1 MKRVLEF
8 VRPYWPQLA
17 GGLVCMLLVAA
28 INTSVPYI
36 FGKEVVDK
44 ILIAGGGT
52 SKLNLLAGGIILL
65 YFVKGLVFYGQN
77 YLMAF
82 VANRTVADL
91 RTRVYSH
98 LQDLSLSFH
107 ESVRTGDL
115 ISRLTNDLNILQNT
129 LGVNLVEVVSNG
141 LWLAGILLYI
151 FFIHPQMALI
161 TLITLP
167 LAAFATNVFGK
178 KIRSVGHLAQE
189 KAADLT
195 AILSETLGEAVRVVK
210 AFTME
215 KAELERFRKENERN
229 FAALMRNVQL
239 NSTLVPVVEL
249 IVTVSVIIVLW
260 FGGKEVL
267 AGRLTTGELFSFLIY
282 LAMAMGPVNGLSRS
296 ISAWQQARAAA
307 ERVEDVLAEPVEIS
321 QPKNAVVLEKVR
333 GQVTFENVTF
343 SYPQGEEVL
352 SQINLT
358 VQPGEIVALVGH
370 SGAGKTTLVNLL
382 PRFYD
387 PTSGRVLVDGVD
399 LRQVDLNSLRKQ
411 LGLVPQEVVLFS
423 TTVYENIAFGRPEA
437 LEEEIYEAAKLANAH
452 EFIMELPEGYQTK
465 IGERGAFLSGGQRQ
479 RIAIARAILR
489 DPKILILDEATSALD
504 NEAEALLQEA
514 LGRLCEA
521 ALLSSCPQALHNHAG
536 RSDNCSGKRKI
547 VEEGKHS
554 ELLKKNGIYKKLY
567 EAGLRSEHNEEVI

>member
-1 MKRVLEF
+1 
-8 VRPYWPQLA
+8 
-17 GGLVCMLLVAA
+17 MLLVAA

-129 LGVNLVEVVSNG
+129 LAVNLVEVVSNG

-479 RIAIARAILR
+479 RIAIF
-489 DPKILILDEATSALD
+489 
-504 NEAEALLQEA
+504 
-514 LGRLCEA
+514 
-521 ALLSSCPQALHNHAG
+521 
-536 RSDNCSGKRKI
+536 
-547 VEEGKHS
+547 
-554 ELLKKNGIYKKLY
+554 
-567 EAGLRSEHNEEVI
+567 GLFW

>member
-1 MKRVLEF
+1 
-8 VRPYWPQLA
+8 
-17 GGLVCMLLVAA
+17 MLLVAA

-129 LGVNLVEVVSNG
+129 LAVNLVEVVSNG

-514 LGRLCEA
+514 LGRLMRGRTTFIIA
-521 ALLSSCPQALHNHAG
+521 HRLSTIMQADRIIVLEKG
-536 RSDNCSGKRKI
+536 KI